1 MILAL
6 EIEHAHTISDTAA
19 DDGYL
24 SSSSSTKNHTTHTH
38 TAHIKFHQTSWSRNW
53 PLNRR
58 QRNCHTRAWRVAA
71 TSANMQIEMGPHVFG
86 FLAIRHTPC
95 VCVPYASPCSIFG
108 WSRADRLR
116 VAFHRR
122 ARNGHFIEHSVWSWA
137 VTTGRNNTPRR
148 RKFLE
153 TFPRIPV
160 ASMLRTCG
168 NDHLAARNKQKK
180 TITPTKPHDNRTHR
194 LTTQSDP
201 LPRNMAYNIH
211 CVCV

>member
-1 MILAL
+1 M
-6 EIEHAHTISDTAA
+6 SDTAA

-180 TITPTKPHDNRTHR
+180 PLHR
-194 LTTQSDP
+194 RNHMIIELIDSDP
-201 LPRNMAYNIH
+201 LTRNMAYNIH